1 MKTGSNSAFI
11 VTFHETNLLIPYT
24 YLDTYVDIFR
34 GVMSLEID
42 FAKVSIGIMMIYSD
56 S

>member
-11 VTFHETNLLIPYT
+11 VTFHETNLLLPQ
-24 YLDTYVDIFR
+24 VDIFR

-42 FAKVSIGIMMIYSD
+42 FVKVSIGKVSFGEVWKND